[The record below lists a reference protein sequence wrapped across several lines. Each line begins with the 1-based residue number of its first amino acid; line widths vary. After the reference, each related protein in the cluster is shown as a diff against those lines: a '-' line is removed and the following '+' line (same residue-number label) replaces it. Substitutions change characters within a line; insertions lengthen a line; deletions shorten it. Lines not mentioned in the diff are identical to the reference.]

1 MQIIPSLY
9 DHLIVNLLCSI
20 CCCIDVIYVY
30 TKPKLQ
36 NSCFIL
42 EDYIILVM
50 MKFGIQLRLQAWELI
65 ILTLV
70 LSMLMISGQ
79 SKLRSTTLSGVTF
92 LASTY
97 ARRRQSKSVL
107 LRLYSNNT

>member
-20 CCCIDVIYVY
+20 CYCIDVIYVY

-42 EDYIILVM
+42 EDYINLMM

-70 LSMLMISGQ
+70 LSMLMISGH
-79 SKLRSTTLSGVTF
+79 SKLRSTALSGVPF
-92 LASTY
+92 LASIY
-97 ARRRQSKSVL
+97 ARRRQSRECFITPL
-107 LRLYSNNT
+107 LQ

>member
-1 MQIIPSLY
+1 M
-9 DHLIVNLLCSI
+9 
-20 CCCIDVIYVY
+20 IYVY

-42 EDYIILVM
+42 EDYIILM
-50 MKFGIQLRLQAWELI
+50 KMKFGIQLRLRAWELI

-70 LSMLMISGQ
+70 LSMLMISGH

-97 ARRRQSKSVL
+97 ARRRQSRECSITSL
-107 LRLYSNNT
+107 LQ